1 MPASEAIG
9 QSPNTQGPSPYYV
22 ATQLIYGSPWAF
34 IHLCDGK
41 AVGVWGQLT
50 GPDLIWGEEGAPGK
64 AL

>member
-1 MPASEAIG
+1 M
-9 QSPNTQGPSPYYV
+9 GPERL

-50 GPDLIWGEEGAPGK
+50 GPDLIWGEGGAPGK